1 MNTGANNAF
10 GGTGSIG
17 AGGYGGTVVPV
28 SMSESVCEFPIETQY
43 KDMPAQYKAEIDR
56 TWKEMKEP
64 MKLKLEEISRSR
76 GVIFDEVHNELRRI
90 HLAVLNVE
98 NEQRRLQSEIRPFL
112 ADLKRTSETGRL
124 QAAIGLQQIRN
135 QSMGTVL
142 AITNGSE
149 PLRNLLDED
158 LPCKWYGLVAEQ
170 LSSRLSK
177 CIETVHNY
185 ERQLA
190 TRLQA
195 IQGGMTGGTARG
207 TYGQLRRVG
216 VQELVTL
223 MQEQAK

>member
-1 MNTGANNAF
+1 MAEA
-10 GGTGSIG
+10 
-17 AGGYGGTVVPV
+17 
-28 SMSESVCEFPIETQY
+28 VCEFPVETLY
-43 KDMPAQYKAEIDR
+43 KDMPEPYKAEIDR
-56 TWKEMKEP
+56 TWKEMKQP
-64 MKLKLEEISRSR
+64 MKMKLEEISRSR

-135 QSMGTVL
+135 QSMGSSL
-142 AITNGSE
+142 ALTNSSE

-190 TRLQA
+190 TRLHA
-195 IQGGMTGGTARG
+195 LQGGVLGAAGRG

-216 VQELVTL
+216 VQELVAL